1 MVAAIRSG
9 DNYLK
14 KRQLWR
20 FRESVLGSAFD
31 YCNSVDWP
39 TTYHTCNLHSESF
52 SVASILHLLTMSYP
66 PPGVHTATPVHF
78 PPQHAHR
85 PPSNGGPPPPG
96 PPVGGAPVPDS
107 YFTESKKGEVNE
119 LRNLLRNFATERDP
133 QRKREIIKK
142 VIAYMTLGI
151 DVSRL
156 FTEMMLAIETR
167 DLVIK
172 KMVYLYLCNYAYSH
186 PELAQM
192 CTNTLQKDCGNEDPM
207 VRGLALRSLCS
218 LNLPQMVEYI
228 GEPLRKALQDHHAY
242 VRKTGVMGILKLYYL
257 DRESFHECNFT
268 DILYDML
275 RDIDPMVVANCI
287 RVLNEVMAKTE
298 NGGMAINRAI
308 MLHLLNRIH
317 EFSEFDLVCVLE
329 LVPRYIPANAEEG
342 FQIMN
347 LLDPVLRTSSSAAV
361 LSTIQAFLSL
371 ADSTASTPEEVQ
383 EIKTQVVS
391 RIKAPL
397 VTLVASGSS
406 ELEFV
411 LLKHVETLVELCPGS
426 FDDEY
431 RQLYIRFHEPTSVK
445 YLKVQILPLLAN
457 PNTAPDIVAEL
468 AELVND
474 NNLQLSRLAIRS
486 MAKIACRNTGG
497 PGAAESIAQRMVE
510 FMDLN
515 IQHIQS
521 EAATALTLMV
531 RKHPELKGVCS
542 MSLARTLRYVQEA
555 SGKASI
561 IWLLGE
567 CCDIL
572 PDAPYALEKVIDSYD
587 TIKDIRI
594 KQNLLNAT
602 MKVFFARPPEVQRM
616 LGRLLVK
623 VTDDVSS
630 QDLHDRGLLY
640 YRMLKSGA
648 DPKSILS
655 YVVKTNSIIPG
666 NLVFTEDDDQQLRA
680 ELMQEFNSLATI
692 YGRTSINFIAPQ
704 FQVVYKKMP
713 DEHPLE
719 SIGTMG
725 GGITAHVP
733 MAPQA
738 MVQHHSIDPMPPAV
752 AAQAPAPLL
761 SDNMIGD
768 LLGFDTPEPSP
779 VAPPIA
785 SAGLRLATAVAM
797 TGEEYQS
804 QWSAIADSDS
814 IVETVMLRAVPG
826 STDVVETALSSVNVF
841 TMASGELPGEFK
853 FFLYAQE
860 ADSGS
865 TFLIQSNISK
875 DSEPLMIL
883 TVKVNNATS
892 LMPGGSGPE
901 DQKKVT
907 QLSKFIQNALG

>member
-1 MVAAIRSG
+1 
-9 DNYLK
+9 
-14 KRQLWR
+14 
-20 FRESVLGSAFD
+20 
-31 YCNSVDWP
+31 
-39 TTYHTCNLHSESF
+39 
-52 SVASILHLLTMSYP
+52 MSYP
-66 PPGVHTATPVHF
+66 AH
-78 PPQHAHR
+78 HANR
-85 PPSNGGPPPPG
+85 PPTTVGAPPPPG
-96 PPVGGAPVPDS
+96 APVGGAPVPDS

-119 LRNLLRNFATERDP
+119 LRTLLRNFATERDP

-242 VRKTGVMGILKLYYL
+242 VRKTGVMGILKLFYL

-361 LSTIQAFLSL
+361 LATIHAFLSI

-383 EIKTQVVS
+383 EIKEQVVS

-474 NNLQLSRLAIRS
+474 NNFQLSRLAIRS

-521 EAATALTLMV
+521 EAATGLTLMI
-531 RKHPELKGVCS
+531 RKHPELKSVCS

-555 SGKASI
+555 TGKASI
-561 IWLLGE
+561 IWLIGE

-572 PDAPYALEKVIDSYD
+572 QDAPYALEKVIDSYD
-587 TIKDIRI
+587 TIKDVRV

-648 DPKSILS
+648 DAKSILS
-655 YVVKTNSIIPG
+655 YVVKTNSILPG
-666 NLVFTEDDDQQLRA
+666 NLVFTEDDNQQLRT
-680 ELMQEFNSLATI
+680 ELLEEFNSMATI
-692 YGRTSINFIAPQ
+692 YGQTSINFIAPQ

-713 DEHPLE
+713 DEHPLQGLGG
-719 SIGTMG
+719 SAMDGGTIM
-725 GGITAHVP
+725 THVP
-733 MAPQA
+733 VAPQA
-738 MVQHHSIDPMPPAV
+738 TVQPHQPVDVISH
-752 AAQAPAPLL
+752 APAPAPIPV
-761 SDNMIGD
+761 DNMIGD
-768 LLGFDTPEPSP
+768 LLGFDSPEPSP
-779 VAPPIA
+779 VAAPRSA
-785 SAGLRLATAVAM
+785 SAAAGLRLAPAVAM
-797 TGEEYQS
+797 SGDEYQNH
-804 QWSAIADSDS
+804 WSSISDSDS
-814 IVETVMLRAVPG
+814 IVETVILRAIPS
-826 STDVVETALSSVNVF
+826 STDIVEAALSSVNVF
-841 TMASGELPGEFK
+841 TMASGELPGEYK

-860 ADSGS
+860 LDGGA
-865 TFLIQSNISK
+865 TFLVQSNIAK

-883 TVKVNNATS
+883 TVKVNNAAS
-892 LMPGGSGPE
+892 LMGPGGSGPD

-907 QLSKFIQNALG
+907 QLTQFIQNALG